1 MAIDVLDVLSLKL
14 LKQQIEFEDD
24 DRDDLITIYAQ
35 AAFDYCY
42 RWCDE
47 PAWKIAS
54 DIPAAVKG
62 AVLLCFADMFEHR
75 TAQSEVQLYENATA
89 ERLMF
94 IHRNWRGKEDI
105 RPEEGS

>member
-1 MAIDVLDVLSLKL
+1 MAIDVLDVLSLNL
-14 LKQQIEFEDD
+14 LKQQIEFEGD
-24 DRDDLITIYAQ
+24 DRDELITLFAQ

-47 PAWKIAS
+47 PAWKSAG

-75 TAQSEVQLYENATA
+75 TAQSEVQLYENAAA
-89 ERLMF
+89 ERMMF
-94 IHRNWRGKEDI
+94 IHRNWRGKEDADPQ
-105 RPEEGS
+105 RGS